1 MYSGSCKQK
10 HISSFWLSW
19 RNLGCLVFGKRRK
32 NILQDGDFFQYSKNY
47 FENTYHWKGN
57 QKLQKTPEAFFRN
70 LNLCDEILNNE
81 PTTNNQTKQCFKSFT
96 ADQPG
101 IQNRR
106 EDTLAKLLLK
116 ELKDKTY
123 TDPKLVQSART
134 LERNIRF
141 KLIVN
146 SPSICC
152 HMDKILQA
160 VKAVSTSLQFFT
172 SFNF

>member
-1 MYSGSCKQK
+1 ME
-10 HISSFWLSW
+10 IFSSTLRTFLRTLTIEKGTKSFRKPPRLS
-19 RNLGCLVFGKRRK
+19 LE
-32 NILQDGDFFQYSKNY
+32 I
-47 FENTYHWKGN
+47 
-57 QKLQKTPEAFFRN
+57 
-70 LNLCDEILNNE
+70 LNLRDEILNNE
-81 PTTNNQTKQCFKSFT
+81 PTTNNQTKRWFKSFT

-123 TDPKLVQSART
+123 TDPKPVQSART

-146 SPSICC
+146 SF
-152 HMDKILQA
+152 D
-160 VKAVSTSLQFFT
+160 VLQFKLSFT
-172 SFNF
+172 NNK